1 MTLPNKITRN
11 LYTDILIIF
20 NYLYFLEVYYF
31 KNIAMIKS
39 SKWCFKLNKLIFIIA
54 WLLVCLIIN
63 IEICTA
69 QHTQSKN
76 KKKQQLRKNQLY
88 NRYQSNSQNQL
99 NNLDL
104 DNGNIYKS
112 IK

>member
-1 MTLPNKITRN
+1 MKYVQHNIHNQKI
-11 LYTDILIIF
+11 
-20 NYLYFLEVYYF
+20 
-31 KNIAMIKS
+31 
-39 SKWCFKLNKLIFIIA
+39 
-54 WLLVCLIIN
+54 
-63 IEICTA
+63 
-69 QHTQSKN
+69 